1 MIIRKVNLNLR
12 RDIRNFIQFP
22 FDLYRDNRYWV
33 PPMRAEM
40 RMLMNKDKH
49 PFYQHS
55 DADFFLAERDGEIV
69 GRIAAISNTRSNQAM
84 DRNTAFFYFFESID
98 EKTVSE
104 ALFSKVFGW
113 AKERGHDQV
122 YGPKGLL
129 QGDGIGLLVK
139 GFNYIPAVGI
149 PYNFSY
155 YDKLVKNSG
164 FEKKFDYFSGY
175 VDIEAGLSD
184 KVRRVAEKVKKRS
197 DFWVRKFES
206 KKEILEVVPELREV
220 YNAAFGGSE
229 GFSPIT
235 EEEIYV
241 IAKRMLS
248 IADPRLIK
256 LVYKGDQ
263 IIGFLFSYPNINRG
277 LQKTNGRMW
286 PFGWLHI
293 LREFKTTKYMDSN
306 GIGILPEYQGLGSTA
321 VIYTEMEK
329 TFQEFDYEHVE
340 TVQTR
345 EDNIASLGE
354 SSQFGMDWVK
364 THRIYER
371 DL

>member
-1 MIIRKVNLNLR
+1 MKVRKIDLKNR
-12 RDIRNFIQFP
+12 RDKNKFIQFP
-22 FDLYRDNRYWV
+22 FDLYRGNKYWV

-40 RMLMNKDKH
+40 RAVMDKDQH

-55 DADFFLAERDGEIV
+55 DADFFLAEDHGQVV
-69 GRIAAISNTRSNQAM
+69 GRIAAISNTRSNRAM
-84 DRNTAFFYFFESID
+84 ERNTAFFYFFESIED
-98 EKTVSE
+98 PEVSQ
-104 ALFSKVFGW
+104 ALFSEVFNW
-113 AKERGHDQV
+113 ARSRGHDQV

-139 GFNYIPAVGI
+139 GFDYVPAVGI
-149 PYNFSY
+149 PYNFPY
-155 YDKLVKNSG
+155 YDAYVKEAG
-164 FEKKFDYFSGY
+164 FQKKFDYFSGY
-175 VDIEAGLSD
+175 VDIDAGLSD
-184 KVRRVAEKVKKRS
+184 QVRRVAEKVKQRS
-197 DFWVRKFES
+197 GFWVREFKS
-206 KKEILEVVPELREV
+206 KKELLAVAPQLRHV

-235 EEEIYV
+235 EEEIIV
-241 IAKRMLS
+241 IAKRILS

-263 IIGFLFSYPNINRG
+263 IIGFLFNYPNICRG
-277 LQKTNGRMW
+277 LQKARGRMW
-286 PFGWLHI
+286 PLGWFHI
-293 LREFKTTKYMDSN
+293 MREFKTTKYMDSN

-329 TFQEFDYEHVE
+329 TWREFNFDHIE

-345 EDNIASLGE
+345 EDNLASLGE
-354 SSQFGMDWVK
+354 SSHFGMDWVK

>member
-1 MIIRKVNLNLR
+1 MKVTKVDPNSR
-12 RDIRNFIQFP
+12 RAVNKFIQFP
-22 FDLYRDNRYWV
+22 FDLYSENPYWV
-33 PPMRAEM
+33 PTMRADM
-40 RMLMNKDKH
+40 RAVMNKREH

-55 DADFFLAERDGEIV
+55 DADFFLAEDNGKVV
-69 GRIAAISNTRSNQAM
+69 GRIAAISNTRSNRAM
-84 DRNTAFFYFFESID
+84 DRNAAFFYFFESINAP
-98 EKTVSE
+98 EVSE
-104 ALFSKVFGW
+104 ALFSEVFRW
-113 AKERGHDQV
+113 AKSRGHDQV

-139 GFNYIPAVGI
+139 GFDYVPAVGI
-149 PYNFSY
+149 PYNFPY
-155 YDKLVKNSG
+155 YDDFVKASG
-164 FEKKFDYFSGY
+164 FQKKFDYFSGY
-175 VDIEAGLSD
+175 VDIEAGLSE
-184 KVRRVAEKVKKRS
+184 KVRRVAEKVKQRS
-197 DFWVRKFES
+197 GFWVREFKS
-206 KKEILEVVPELREV
+206 KKELLAVAPELRNV

-235 EEEIYV
+235 EEEIIV
-241 IAKRMLS
+241 IAKRILS

-256 LVYKGDQ
+256 LVYKGDS
-263 IIGFLFSYPNINRG
+263 IIGFLFSYPNICRG

-286 PFGWLHI
+286 PFGWIHI
-293 LREFKTTKYMDSN
+293 MREFKTTKYMDSN
-306 GIGILPEYQGLGSTA
+306 GIGIIPEYQGLGSTA

-329 TFQEFDYEHVE
+329 TFREFDFKHVE

-354 SSQFGMDWVK
+354 SSHFVMDWVK